1 MILPVRPFL
10 LVSAL
15 ISLTQAVFA
24 NMSYQHDIRP
34 ILEQKCIACHGC
46 YDAPCQLKLES
57 PQGLDR
63 GANKAL
69 VYDGTRTK
77 TVEPTRLFVDAQ
89 STEQWRQRGFFSV
102 LDSHD
107 GGNSVIQ
114 SMLNLGYAQPFEPN
128 SKLPND
134 IAWGIGRENT
144 CPKASEFSRYEKKH
158 PLEGMPLGTTGLT
171 DAEYA
176 TLQTW
181 FNQGA
186 PVDDGDIVLS
196 TAEKASIAQWEALLN
211 FTDNRH
217 FLVARWLYEHLYL
230 AHLYF
235 EDISGKPRFFQLVR
249 STTAPGESIH
259 VIPTAQANQD
269 PNGPFWYRL
278 QPIRGSLVHKT
289 HITFSLSENRLA
301 RVNALFFSGDW
312 KTEKVQG
319 YQYENRSNPF
329 ITFADIPAKAR
340 YQFMLDE
347 AEYFIRTFIRGPVCR
362 GQIATDVIRDHFW
375 TFFQDPDHDLY
386 INDLEYQQK
395 ATPLLGMPGQNHNL
409 MTLGSEW
416 LTYSRDRN
424 RYTTL
429 RNESYILA
437 EPKGPTLAAIWDGDR
452 NASDR
457 INGNNNA
464 LLTIFRHHD
473 NSSVRKGLI
482 GAIPKTFWLMDFP
495 LLERSYY
502 ELVVNFNVFGSVS
515 HQAQTRLYFD
525 LIRNGAEQNYLRLLP
540 KESREDIL
548 HDWYQGM
555 AKLKLITSYA
565 GLPDQQ
571 PSGIT
576 YRTDAPL
583 IELAETIIQ
592 QYRGINAVPHDAI
605 NRCGKAPC
613 ISVENSWTASVD
625 QQLESVSARPA
636 KTLPLIQQLPDFSLL
651 TVKNK
656 DGKTALYSMIRNRAH
671 SNVAFMLGESL
682 RYQPE
687 QDTLTIT
694 PGILGS
700 YPNFAFSVTTED
712 LPAFIASIQSGSNEE
727 EDLEALTARWGVRRT
742 HPLFWDYLQSYHDWL
757 EHNQPIEAG
766 ILDINRYQNL

>member
-1 MILPVRPFL
+1 MILSMRPLL

-15 ISLTQAVFA
+15 ITLTQAAFSD
-24 NMSYQHDIRP
+24 MSYQRDIRP

-46 YDAPCQLKLES
+46 YDAPCQLKLET

-63 GANKAL
+63 GASKAL
-69 VYDGTRTK
+69 VYDGARTE
-77 TVEPTRLFVDAQ
+77 TVAPTRLFIDAQ
-89 STEQWRQRGFFSV
+89 STEQWRQRNFFSV
-102 LDSHD
+102 LASHD
-107 GGNSVIQ
+107 DGNGLMQ
-114 SMLNLGYAQPFEPN
+114 KMLELGYAQPFEPN
-128 SKLPND
+128 QKLPND
-134 IAWGIGRENT
+134 IALGIARKNT
-144 CPKASEFSRYEKKH
+144 CPDASEFRRYEKKH

-186 PVDDGDIVLS
+186 PIDEEVIILS
-196 TAEKASIAQWEALLN
+196 VAEKKSIAQWEALLN
-211 FTDNRH
+211 FTDERH

-235 EDISGKPRFFQLVR
+235 KDISGKPRFFQLVR
-249 STTAPGESIH
+249 STTAPGETIK
-259 VIPTAQANQD
+259 VIPTTQANED
-269 PNGPFWYRL
+269 PGGPFWYRL

-289 HITFSLSENRLA
+289 HITFSLSKNRLA
-301 RVNALFFSGDW
+301 RVNALFFSSDW
-312 KTEKVQG
+312 KAKKLQG
-319 YQYENRSNPF
+319 YHYANRSNPF
-329 ITFADIPAKAR
+329 LTFVDIPAKAR

-386 INDLEYQQK
+386 ITDLEYQQK
-395 ATPLLGMPGQNHNL
+395 ATPLLGLPGQDHSL
-409 MTLGSEW
+409 MALGAEW
-416 LTYSRDRN
+416 LTYSKDRS
-424 RYTTL
+424 RYATL
-429 RNESYILA
+429 RNESYLLA
-437 EPKGPTLAAIWDGDR
+437 EPNGPSLAAIWDGD
-452 NASDR
+452 S
-457 INGNNNA
+457 NGNSGNENA

-482 GAIPKTFWLMDFP
+482 GAIPKTFWLLDFP

-525 LIRNGAEQNYLRLLP
+525 LIRNGAEHNYLRLLP
-540 KESREDIL
+540 KENRQEVL

-565 GLPDQQ
+565 DLPNQQ

-576 YRTDAPL
+576 YQTDAPL
-583 IELAETIIQ
+583 TELAETILRHYQ
-592 QYRGINAVPHDAI
+592 AINATPHDAI
-605 NRCGKAPC
+605 NRCAKTACTRGKKD
-613 ISVENSWTASVD
+613 WTASVD
-625 QQLESVSARPA
+625 EQLASISARPA
-636 KTLPLIQQLPDFSLL
+636 KELPFIQQLPDFSLL
-651 TVKNK
+651 TVKNN
-656 DGKTALYSMIRNRAH
+656 DGETALYSIVRNRAH

-682 RYQPE
+682 RYQPA
-687 QDTLTIT
+687 QDTLTIA

-700 YPNFAFSVTTED
+700 YPNFAFSVTAED
-712 LPAFIASIQSGSNEE
+712 LPAFITSIQRSSNQSK
-727 EDLEALTARWGVRRT
+727 DLEALTARWGVRRT
-742 HPLFWDYLQSYHDWL
+742 HPLFWDYLQSYHAWL
-757 EHNQPIEAG
+757 EKHQPTEAG
-766 ILDINRYQNL
+766 ILDIHRYQNL